1 LMQTSYIVMCLTLL
15 PLIAY
20 VFRDV
25 SGSSIIV
32 GIVLVVAYV
41 VALLKPT
48 YESKVGRFLSDR
60 MYLMALNDLIVPGIG
75 NVLVFLSY
83 YFDKAVDLF
92 SHTVIPEMFENVS
105 NAIRSVQRRRLTRYV
120 EFVIGLLFTI
130 LLIAGWFEWRF

>member
-1 LMQTSYIVMCLTLL
+1 
-15 PLIAY
+15 
-20 VFRDV
+20 
-25 SGSSIIV
+25 
-32 GIVLVVAYV
+32 
-41 VALLKPT
+41 
-48 YESKVGRFLSDR
+48 
-60 MYLMALNDLIVPGIG
+60 MALNDLIVPSIG

-130 LLIAGWFEWRF
+130 LLIAGWFEWRL